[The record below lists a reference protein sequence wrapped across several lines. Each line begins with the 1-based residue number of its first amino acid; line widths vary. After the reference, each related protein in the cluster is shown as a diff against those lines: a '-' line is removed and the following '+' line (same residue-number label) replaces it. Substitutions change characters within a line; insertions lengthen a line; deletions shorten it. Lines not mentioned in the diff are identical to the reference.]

1 MNIRDW
7 ESRRTHRAWG
17 TGSGNPTLMVLTCLV
32 VNLVA
37 LVLGIVFNLVV
48 IEDGPNDYGYG

>member
-1 MNIRDW
+1 
-7 ESRRTHRAWG
+7 
-17 TGSGNPTLMVLTCLV
+17 MVLTCLV